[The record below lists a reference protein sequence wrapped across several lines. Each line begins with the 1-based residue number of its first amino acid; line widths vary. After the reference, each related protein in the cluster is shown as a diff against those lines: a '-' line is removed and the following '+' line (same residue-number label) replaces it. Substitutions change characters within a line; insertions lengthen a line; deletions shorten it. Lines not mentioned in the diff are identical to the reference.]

1 MIPQETIDKI
11 FESARIEEIVS
22 DFVDLKKAG
31 VNYKGCCPFHDEK
44 TPSFVVSPTKGI
56 FKCFGCG
63 KGGNSIMF
71 IQDIQGANYPEALRY
86 VAEKYNIE
94 IIEEELTAKQKEKI
108 SAKESQLIATK
119 FASQYFQDMLWNTE
133 EGNTI
138 GLSYFKERGF
148 SDAIIKEFH
157 LGYSPKKQNAF
168 EKYALKA
175 GYDKNILIESSL
187 IGENNE
193 GKSYDKFRERI
204 IFPIH
209 SYSGK
214 VIGFGGRAFN
224 PEAKSKY
231 LNSSETLIYDKSK
244 VLYGLNVSKQ
254 AISKLDKCFVVEGY
268 TDVIS
273 MHQNGIRNVVS
284 ASGTALGNYQ
294 INLIKRSTNNV
305 VLLFD
310 GDNAGT
316 KATIRSIDLCLKSEM
331 NVKIASFPTGEDPDS
346 YSKKLT
352 TNEFQ
357 SYLDKKAINFVDYL
371 INIYK
376 INEEKDP
383 AKIIE
388 SKKKIISSISK
399 IPDVFSREEYCKIYH
414 GKLGV
419 SEQALLEQ
427 INKARSTIKNSPKQN
442 SAEKNSTLKT
452 QKKSANTAEQKLQK
466 QEEEI
471 LRLLINYGNEPF
483 KNVEGNVAEMIITEL
498 HQDKIKFS
506 NTSFQ
511 KLYLEIITLIET
523 SGLIDIQKLTNN
535 TNVEISK
542 QTVDLI
548 TQAHNISDN
557 WKQRHNI
564 ITGREDEKLYKTT
577 EKAILSLKKSIV
589 DLKISELQEQIKFE
603 DISEEG
609 MKKLNK
615 LTKLKTQI
623 AKILGRNI
631 G

>member
-11 FESARIEEIVS
+11 FEAARIEEIVS

-94 IIEEELTAKQKEKI
+94 IIEEELTSKQKEKI

-119 FASQYFQDMLWNTE
+119 FASQYFQDILWNTE
-133 EGNTI
+133 EGRAI

-175 GYDKNILIESSL
+175 GYDKNTLIASSL
-187 IGENNE
+187 IGKNNE

-204 IFPIH
+204 IFPIR

-244 VLYGLNVSKQ
+244 VLYGLSISKQ

-294 INLIKRSTNNV
+294 IKLIKRSTNNV

-310 GDNAGT
+310 GDKAGT

-331 NVKIASFPTGEDPDS
+331 NVKIASFPPGEDPDS

-357 SYLDKKAINFVDYL
+357 LYLDTKAINFVDYL

-419 SEQALLEQ
+419 SEQALLQQ
-427 INKARSTIKNSPKQN
+427 INKARSTIKNSPKQK
-442 SAEKNSTLKT
+442 SAAKKSALKT
-452 QKKSANTAEQKLQK
+452 QKKSTNTAEQKLQK

-506 NTSFQ
+506 NMSFQ
-511 KLYLEIITLIET
+511 KLYLEIIALIET

-535 TNVEISK
+535 TNIEISK

-564 ITGREDEKLYKTT
+564 ITGRENERLYKTT

-589 DLKISELQEQIKFE
+589 DLKISELQEQIKFGN
-603 DISEEG
+603 ISEEG
-609 MKKLNK
+609 IKKLNK